1 MINLNDYDL
10 TLVKEDG
17 VVCLNGDCIN
27 GFDLSNIKIIF

>member
-17 VVCLNGDCIN
+17 VVCLNGDCIMV
-27 GFDLSNIKIIF
+27 LI